1 MRITIT
7 EAWRRVR
14 KVLEDA
20 DLVLEVA
27 DAREPIETR
36 NKRLEELAEKLGK
49 PIVLVLNKCDLVPFE
64 ILEAWKKFLER
75 EYPTVF
81 ISAKHRLGTRKLMVY
96 IKRYSPRLPVRVAVV
111 GYPNVGKSTII
122 NYLKGKHVAQTSPV
136 PGWTRGEQLV
146 KAKSWLYVVD
156 TPGVIPVEEVKD
168 EALLIIKGAVDPARL
183 QDPVYPAIKLIE
195 RILKFNPT
203 AFLERYG
210 TDSKDPMQ
218 IIEWVAKKRGL
229 LLRGGKPNIEE
240 AARAIIKDWIEG
252 KLTYYRRPE
261 EYYGVAEENE
271 TLSSVS

>member
-1 MRITIT
+1 MRITVT

-64 ILEAWKKFLER
+64 VLEAWKRYLER

-122 NYLKGKHVAQTSPV
+122 NYLKGRHVAQTSPV

-168 EALLIIKGAVDPARL
+168 EALLIIKGAIDPARL
-183 QDPVYPAIKLIE
+183 QDPLYPAIKLIE
-195 RILKFNPT
+195 RILKYNST

-210 TDSKDPMQ
+210 IDSKDPMK
-218 IIEWVAKKRGL
+218 IIEEVARKRGL
-229 LLRGGKPNIEE
+229 LLKGGRPNIDE

-261 EYYGVAEENE
+261 EYYDSAEEN
-271 TLSSVS
+271 